1 MGVGLGE
8 PEPVGGLDGF
18 GHARSLSPCDP
29 PGRSSDMASGAN
41 PGASSGVQAVMD
53 ATRNVLLAALALLL
67 AGPSCGSGKPSLAT
81 PRATPTWTAYE
92 SEDGDFAVSYPSEW
106 FKADGSLTPHL
117 ENPTEI
123 LSVGT
128 FSLEPGPSECA
139 QFAGH
144 AMSAMNREDALVS
157 FQESSDRLEGRY
169 VVDRPDTSFS
179 LESGYA
185 TDGRECVDDPVPF
198 EDRFIPFTYGERSF
212 YAYAAWGEQASAG
225 TKQDILSILDSF
237 RTTE

>member
-1 MGVGLGE
+1 MTVI
-8 PEPVGGLDGF
+8 
-18 GHARSLSPCDP
+18 
-29 PGRSSDMASGAN
+29 
-41 PGASSGVQAVMD
+41 
-53 ATRNVLLAALALLL
+53 RNLLLAAPALLL
-67 AGPSCGSGKPSLAT
+67 GGLACESDKPSTAT
-81 PRATPTWTAYE
+81 PVASPAWTTYE
-92 SEDGDFAVSYPSEW
+92 SEGGDFAVSYPSEW

-117 ENPTEI
+117 ENPAEI

-128 FSLEPGPSECA
+128 LSLEPGPSECA

-144 AMSAMNREDALVS
+144 AMGAMSREDALIS

-169 VVDRPDTSFS
+169 VIDRPDASFS
-179 LESGYA
+179 LESGYP
-185 TDGRECVDDPVPF
+185 TDAQECVDDPIPF

-225 TKQDILSILDSF
+225 TRQQILGILDSF